1 MKEKEEK
8 KGDQEKEERQGEK
21 EREGGL
27 ITENNVFKH
36 FIKGVIIRRKSS
48 YQLSK
53 HTISLHIGIDK

>member
-27 ITENNVFKH
+27 ITEISVF
-36 FIKGVIIRRKSS
+36 S
-48 YQLSK
+48 
-53 HTISLHIGIDK
+53 